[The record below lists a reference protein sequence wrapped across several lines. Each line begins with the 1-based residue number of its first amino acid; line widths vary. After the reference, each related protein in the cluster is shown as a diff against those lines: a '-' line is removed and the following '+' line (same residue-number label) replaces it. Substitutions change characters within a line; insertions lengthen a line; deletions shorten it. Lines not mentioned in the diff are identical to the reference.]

1 MLALARRV
9 EDTNNLRIK
18 RTTSTEAPDINLIP
32 LIDVLLVIVI
42 FLVVSTTFMQ
52 PSALEVDLPGTQ
64 SAKENETPPQ
74 ALRIRIG
81 RDGNFAFGNEGILT
95 ETQLR
100 QALTKALAASD
111 ASDER
116 RAIVEADAAATHQS
130 VVVVMDMLASLGVA
144 RVSIATA
151 GGRTP

>member
-1 MLALARRV
+1 M
-9 EDTNNLRIK
+9 RIK
-18 RTTSTEAPDINLIP
+18 RTASSEAPDINLIP

-52 PSALEVDLPGTQ
+52 PSQLAVDLPGTQ
-64 SAKENETPPQ
+64 SAKEDDAPTE

-81 RDGNFAFGNEGILT
+81 RDGNYAFGNQGILN

-100 QALTKALAASD
+100 RELTTAIAANNVGQ
-111 ASDER
+111 ER
-116 RAIVEADAAATHQS
+116 RAVVEADAAATHQS
-130 VVVVMDMLASLGVA
+130 VVLVMDMLASLGVA

-151 GGRTP
+151 GGKAP

>member
-1 MLALARRV
+1 M
-9 EDTNNLRIK
+9 RIK
-18 RTTSTEAPDINLIP
+18 RTISTEAPDINLIP

-52 PSALEVDLPGTQ
+52 PSQLEVDLPGTQ
-64 SAKENETPPQ
+64 SAKEDTMPPE
-74 ALRIRIG
+74 ALRIRVG
-81 RDGNFAFGNEGILT
+81 RDGNYALGAQTVLT

-100 QALTKALAASD
+100 TELSKVLSTMSAGE
-111 ASDER
+111 ER

-130 VVVVMDMLASLGVA
+130 VVMVMDMLASLGVA

-151 GGRTP
+151 GGKTP

>member
-1 MLALARRV
+1 M
-9 EDTNNLRIK
+9 RIK
-18 RTTSTEAPDINLIP
+18 RTNSTEAPDINLIP

-64 SAKENETPPQ
+64 SANEDNTPPE
-74 ALRIRIG
+74 ALRIRVG
-81 RDGNFAFGNEGILT
+81 RDGNFALGNQGILN
-95 ETQLR
+95 EIQLR
-100 QALTKALAASD
+100 QELTKALAAG
-111 ASDER
+111 AAGDER

-130 VVVVMDMLASLGVA
+130 VVVVMDMLASLGVS

-151 GGRTP
+151 GGKAP

>member
-1 MLALARRV
+1 
-9 EDTNNLRIK
+9 LRIK
-18 RTTSTEAPDINLIP
+18 RTNSTEAPDINLIP

-64 SAKENETPPQ
+64 SASEDNTPPE
-74 ALRIRIG
+74 ALRIRVG
-81 RDGNFAFGNEGILT
+81 RDGNFALGNQGILN
-95 ETQLR
+95 EIQLR
-100 QALTKALAASD
+100 QEVTKALAAGAAGD
-111 ASDER
+111 KR

-130 VVVVMDMLASLGVA
+130 VVVVMDMLASLGVS

-151 GGRTP
+151 GGKAP

>member
-1 MLALARRV
+1 M
-9 EDTNNLRIK
+9 RIK
-18 RTTSTEAPDINLIP
+18 RNNTTEAPDINLIP

-52 PSALEVDLPGTQ
+52 PSQLEIDLPGTQ
-64 SAKENETPPQ
+64 SAKEESTPPQ

-81 RDGNFAFGNEGILT
+81 RDGNYAFGMQGILT
-95 ETQLR
+95 ESQLR
-100 QALTKALAASD
+100 SELTKAMAAVNQGE
-111 ASDER
+111 ER

-130 VVVVMDMLASLGVA
+130 VVAVMDMLASLGVA

-151 GGRTP
+151 GGKTP

>member
-1 MLALARRV
+1 
-9 EDTNNLRIK
+9 LRIK
-18 RTTSTEAPDINLIP
+18 RTNSTEAPDINLIP

-64 SAKENETPPQ
+64 SASEDNTPPE
-74 ALRIRIG
+74 ALRIRVG
-81 RDGNFAFGNEGILT
+81 RDGNFAFGNQGVLNEI
-95 ETQLR
+95 QLR
-100 QALTKALAASD
+100 QELTKALAAGTAD
-111 ASDER
+111 NER

-151 GGRTP
+151 GGKAP

>member
-1 MLALARRV
+1 M
-9 EDTNNLRIK
+9 RIK
-18 RTTSTEAPDINLIP
+18 RTNSTEAPDINLIP

-64 SAKENETPPQ
+64 SAKEDNTPPQ

-81 RDGNFAFGNEGILT
+81 RDGNFAFGNQGILS
-95 ETQLR
+95 EAQLR
-100 QALTKALAASD
+100 QELTKALAARD
-111 ASDER
+111 TSDER
-116 RAIVEADAAATHQS
+116 RVIVEADAAATHQS
-130 VVVVMDMLASLGVA
+130 VVVVMDMLASLGVG

-151 GGRTP
+151 GGKAP

>member
-1 MLALARRV
+1 M
-9 EDTNNLRIK
+9 RIK

-52 PSALEVDLPGTQ
+52 PSQLEVDLPGTQ
-64 SAKENETPPQ
+64 SASEDTTPPE
-74 ALRIRIG
+74 ALRIRVG
-81 RDGNFAFGNEGILT
+81 RDGNYALGSQSVLT

-100 QALTKALAASD
+100 TELSKVLSTKPAGE
-111 ASDER
+111 ER
-116 RAIVEADAAATHQS
+116 RAVVEADAAATHQS
-130 VVVVMDMLASLGVA
+130 VVLVMDMLASLGVA

-151 GGRTP
+151 GGKAP

>member
-1 MLALARRV
+1 M
-9 EDTNNLRIK
+9 RIK
-18 RTTSTEAPDINLIP
+18 RTSAPEAPDINLIP

-52 PSALEVDLPGTQ
+52 PSQLEVDLPGTQ
-64 SAKENETPPQ
+64 SAKEDDTSPE

-81 RDGNFAFGNEGILT
+81 RDGNYALGSQAILN

-100 QALTKALAASD
+100 RELSKVISAGNAREEK
-111 ASDER
+111 

-151 GGRTP
+151 GGKAK

>member
-1 MLALARRV
+1 M
-9 EDTNNLRIK
+9 RIK
-18 RTTSTEAPDINLIP
+18 RISSTEAPDINLIP

-42 FLVVSTTFMQ
+42 FLVVSTTFMK
-52 PSALEVDLPGTQ
+52 PSQLKVDLPGTQ
-64 SAKENETPPQ
+64 SAKESEPETP
-74 ALRIRIG
+74 ALRIQVG
-81 RDGNFAFGNEGILT
+81 RDGNYAFGKLGVLN

-100 QALTKALAASD
+100 TELAKAVLPAKAGQD
-111 ASDER
+111 Q

-151 GGRTP
+151 GKSAK

>member
-1 MLALARRV
+1 M
-9 EDTNNLRIK
+9 RIK
-18 RTTSTEAPDINLIP
+18 RTNSTEAPDINLIP

-64 SAKENETPPQ
+64 SASEDNTPPE
-74 ALRIRIG
+74 ALRIRVG
-81 RDGNFAFGNEGILT
+81 RDGNFALGNQGILN
-95 ETQLR
+95 EIQLR
-100 QALTKALAASD
+100 QEVTKALAAGAAGD
-111 ASDER
+111 KR

-130 VVVVMDMLASLGVA
+130 VVVVMDMLASLGVS

-151 GGRTP
+151 GGKAP

>member
-1 MLALARRV
+1 M
-9 EDTNNLRIK
+9 RIK
-18 RTTSTEAPDINLIP
+18 RTTGTEAPDINLIP

-64 SAKENETPPQ
+64 NAKEDSTPPE

-81 RDGNFAFGNEGILT
+81 RDGNFSFGTEGVLNEV
-95 ETQLR
+95 QLR
-100 QALTKALAASD
+100 RELTKVLAAG
-111 ASDER
+111 EPGQEQ
-116 RAIVEADAAATHQS
+116 RAILEADAAATHQS

-151 GGRTP
+151 GGKAQ

>member
-1 MLALARRV
+1 M
-9 EDTNNLRIK
+9 RIK

-64 SAKENETPPQ
+64 SAKEDNTQEQ
-74 ALRIRIG
+74 ALRIRVG
-81 RDGNFAFGNEGILT
+81 RDGNFAFGNQGILS
-95 ETQLR
+95 EIQLR
-100 QALTKALAASD
+100 QELTKALAAGD
-111 ASDER
+111 AGGDR

-130 VVVVMDMLASLGVA
+130 VVLVMDMLASLGVA

-151 GGRTP
+151 RGKAP

>member
-1 MLALARRV
+1 M
-9 EDTNNLRIK
+9 RIK
-18 RTTSTEAPDINLIP
+18 RSSTTEAPDINLIP

-52 PSALEVDLPGTQ
+52 PSQLEVDLPGTQ
-64 SAKENETPPQ
+64 SAKEDNAPPD

-81 RDGNFAFGNEGILT
+81 RDGNYAFGNQGVLNESD
-95 ETQLR
+95 LR
-100 QALTKALAASD
+100 RELTKTLSAVQAGS
-111 ASDER
+111 ER

-151 GGRTP
+151 GGKSP

>member
-1 MLALARRV
+1 M
-9 EDTNNLRIK
+9 RIK
-18 RTTSTEAPDINLIP
+18 RSNTTEAPDINLIP

-52 PSALEVDLPGTQ
+52 PSQLEVDLPGTQ
-64 SAKENETPPQ
+64 SAKEDNTPPQ
-74 ALRIRIG
+74 AMRIRIG
-81 RDGNFAFGNEGILT
+81 RDGNYAFGAQGILT
-95 ETQLR
+95 ESQLR
-100 QALTKALAASD
+100 SELTKAMAAGN
-111 ASDER
+111 AGEER

-151 GGRTP
+151 GGKAP

>member
-1 MLALARRV
+1 M
-9 EDTNNLRIK
+9 RIK
-18 RTTSTEAPDINLIP
+18 RNNSTEAPDINLIP

-52 PSALEVDLPGTQ
+52 PSQLEVDLPGTQ
-64 SAKENETPPQ
+64 SAKEENTSPQ

-81 RDGNFAFGNEGILT
+81 RDGNYTFGTQGILT
-95 ETQLR
+95 ESQLR
-100 QALTKALAASD
+100 RELTKTMSAINPG
-111 ASDER
+111 DER

-130 VVVVMDMLASLGVA
+130 VVAVMDMLASLGVA

-151 GGRTP
+151 GGKAP

>member
-1 MLALARRV
+1 M
-9 EDTNNLRIK
+9 RIK
-18 RTTSTEAPDINLIP
+18 RTNSTEAPDINLIP

-64 SAKENETPPQ
+64 SASEDSTPPET
-74 ALRIRIG
+74 LRIRVG
-81 RDGNFAFGNEGILT
+81 RDGNFALGNQGILN

-100 QALTKALAASD
+100 QELTKALAAG
-111 ASDER
+111 AAGYER

-130 VVVVMDMLASLGVA
+130 VVVVMDMLASLGVS

-151 GGRTP
+151 GGKAP